1 MFYEPATK
9 PKYTEKEKTI
19 IGFALAGCMFFAI
32 QLAAPVFDSLALL
45 TFMSLGL
52 LIGLLAVHKKAG
64 WIFVAPVLLTVMS
77 MALLMKPVQES
88 ECSTTTA
95 LITSNY
101 HRVQVQKAALESA
114 RKDGKVD
121 TKTYIQ
127 DMNDLEHWQNV
138 YQTRLQQIDESVSTG
153 MLTQCSDFQLLKVFK
168 SL

>member
-1 MFYEPATK
+1 
-9 PKYTEKEKTI
+9 
-19 IGFALAGCMFFAI
+19 
-32 QLAAPVFDSLALL
+32 
-45 TFMSLGL
+45 
-52 LIGLLAVHKKAG
+52 
-64 WIFVAPVLLTVMS
+64 MS